1 LNRGGDHQG
10 RVTFLSQAGSNHKNL
25 MPASSTVNAVLLDA
39 QKIIE
44 TWNANPTFSLNEI
57 TQKSFGDLQARA
69 SQLSEAVEARRLE
82 LQGLINQRDDTVKAL
97 QGAITRARGGFRAFF
112 GPDSTQYDQAG
123 GKRLSERKAPAR
135 RTTSKVA
142 VAK

>member
-1 LNRGGDHQG
+1 
-10 RVTFLSQAGSNHKNL
+10 

-135 RTTSKVA
+135 RTASKV
-142 VAK
+142 VAAK